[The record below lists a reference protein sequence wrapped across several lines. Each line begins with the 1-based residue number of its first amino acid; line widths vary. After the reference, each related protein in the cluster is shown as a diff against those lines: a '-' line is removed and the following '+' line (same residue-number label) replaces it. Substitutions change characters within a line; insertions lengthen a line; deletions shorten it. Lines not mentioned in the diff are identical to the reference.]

1 MKINNIIKNRKGTIS
16 LLKFIFSLFVILY
29 HFSKILEGNNK
40 FEICLGGY
48 LAVDFFF
55 IVSGYY
61 LYRFILKIKENVYKE
76 NVKNIVKKVK
86 KFLPY
91 TITIGSIYLV
101 FKYLMHTIS
110 KSEAIMS
117 FFNIFLI
124 DMTGLSG
131 YSLNGPTWYIS
142 AMLIVFFVLT
152 PIIYNMKDT
161 YKYYI
166 CPMIVMFG
174 LGYLYNINTSLNI
187 FMTQW
192 NGYVYGGLIRAL
204 VDINLGIIV
213 YNLSNLLLEKSNNI
227 KRYDLK
233 INIVSILLYLVVF
246 IYIIFN
252 RSEGS
257 IDLFILV
264 IIFFA
269 VISTF
274 SENKVNTFL
283 DTRFIRYLEKIS
295 LPIFLNHFLAIE
307 VLNKVSM
314 LSKFNYLEKVII
326 GFASIFVFSILE
338 QFVIEKITNR
348 FKKIKNY

>member
-1 MKINNIIKNRKGTIS
+1 MKINNISKNRKGTIS

-142 AMLIVFFVLT
+142 AMLIVSFVLT

-166 CPMIVMFG
+166 CPIIVMLG
-174 LGYLYNINTSLNI
+174 LGYLYHISYSMNI

-192 NGYVYGGLIRAL
+192 NGYVYGGLVRAL
-204 VDINLGIIV
+204 VDINLGIII

-227 KRYDLK
+227 KKYKLK
-233 INIVSILLYLVVF
+233 VNVISVLLYLVIF

-252 RSEGS
+252 KNEGT
-257 IDLFILV
+257 IDFFILV
-264 IIFFA
+264 IIFA
-269 VISTF
+269 ALITTF
-274 SENKVNTFL
+274 SETKINKLL
-283 DTRFIRYLEKIS
+283 DTKLIRYLEKIS
-295 LPIFLNHFLAIE
+295 LPIFLNHFFFIE
-307 VLNKVSM
+307 VLNEVN
-314 LSKFNYLEKVII
+314 LFSKFNYLKKFII
-326 GFASIFVFSILE
+326 AFIGIFIFSIIE
-338 QFVIEKITNR
+338 QYIIENIKR
-348 FKKIKNY
+348 KKGFK